1 MLLLAVCVV
10 PLAGCGDA
18 GSQATGASTTTPISI
33 PSSSVESAGTTASTP
48 TIDPDIIHWK
58 RRWTIKIGSPVG
70 YAAKVL
76 AANAVAAVTGD
87 ATASFKLTNAF
98 NKLSNCRN
106 PLDFPPLVNTPGV
119 LLTARRLTL
128 SACRSFYVGTN
139 KVIDGMN
146 AMNTTTVTAG
156 IDIIKHGEQT
166 LKHAAAAVKAA
177 PETQQSP

>member
-10 PLAGCGDA
+10 PLAGCGGA
-18 GSQATGASTTTPISI
+18 ESGGAGASTTTPISI
-33 PSSSVESAGTTASTP
+33 PSSSAESVGTTASTP
-48 TIDPDIIHWK
+48 AIDPGIVHWK
-58 RRWTIKIGSPVG
+58 RRWAIKIGSPVG

-76 AANAVAAVTGD
+76 AANAVPAATGD
-87 ATASFKLTNAF
+87 AAASFKLTNAF

-119 LLTARRLTL
+119 LLTARKLTL
-128 SACRSFYVGTN
+128 SACRSFYIGTN

-156 IDIIKHGEQT
+156 IDIIKQGEKT
-166 LKHAAAAVKAA
+166 LKRAAAAVKAA
-177 PETQQSP
+177 PESQP